1 MSRKNKFV
9 AIFAVL
15 FLMLLLFSCIFIYMN
30 KRGDRSNPV
39 KQDKPATIIDNDSD
53 KYYLYKP
60 SDKKPE
66 QLEFKLSGTSQYR
79 GLLLTDI
86 EMSTEY
92 KGVIKSGTI
101 RNTGDSDLLI
111 SRLYANGQ
119 NKKELKQ
126 IYRGHFEITGTI
138 INSDGIFQPKIL
150 LKKGE
155 SRDALFV
162 FDEENGEP
170 TYYGYNTPADQVFLN
185 GIASEIKKTND

>member
-1 MSRKNKFV
+1 MSRKNKFI

-15 FLMLLLFSCIFIYMN
+15 FLMLLLLSCVFIYMN
-30 KRGDRSNPV
+30 KRGNKSNSV
-39 KQDKPATIIDNDSD
+39 KQDKPATIIDSDSD

-60 SDKKPE
+60 SNEKPE

-79 GLLLTDI
+79 GLILTDI
-86 EMSTEY
+86 EMSAEY

-101 RNTGDSDLLI
+101 RNTGNSDLLI

-150 LKKGE
+150 LEKGE

-162 FDEENGEP
+162 FDEENGKA
-170 TYYGYNTPADQVFLN
+170 TYYQDSIFANQVFLN
-185 GIASEIKKTND
+185 GIASEIKETNN